1 MAILTW
7 RRSVDR
13 LYRDQ
18 FDALVRRARWLVG
31 DDSAEDLVQEA
42 FVRLWHAPP
51 RQADRLVPYLRVI
64 LARLAVDR
72 WRRDGQ
78 CAQAAEDPAPEP
90 GPEAEVLRGE
100 AWEEVQSAL
109 DELPERD
116 RQALWMRATGCHYRE
131 IGARL
136 GIPAEQVGVVLWRAV
151 HKVRGRVAGESDRL
165 PEAERPA
172 ERGHGQ

>member
-1 MAILTW
+1 M
-7 RRSVDR
+7 DR

-31 DDSAEDLVQEA
+31 DEAAEDLAQEA
-42 FVRLWHAPP
+42 FVRLWHTPP
-51 RQADRLVPYLRVI
+51 RDADRMKPYLRVI

-78 CAQAAEDPAPEP
+78 RAVAAAAVEPDPEP
-90 GPEAEVLRGE
+90 GPEAQALLGE
-100 AWEEVQSAL
+100 AWEEVQSAM

-116 RQALWMRATGCHYRE
+116 RQALWMRATGCPYRE
-131 IGARL
+131 IGTRL
-136 GIPAEQVGVVLWRAV
+136 GIPVGQVGVVLWRAV
-151 HKVRGRVAGESDRL
+151 NKVRGRVLDASDRL
-165 PEAERPA
+165 PRAERQG

>member
-1 MAILTW
+1 MAWQRL
-7 RRSVDR
+7 VDR

-18 FDALVRRARWLVG
+18 FGALVRRARWLVG
-31 DDSAEDLVQEA
+31 QDAAEDLAQEA

-51 RQADRLVPYLRVI
+51 RHSDRMLPYLRVI
-64 LARLAVDR
+64 LARLAADR

-78 CAQAAEDPAPEP
+78 RAVAATAVEPVAEP
-90 GPEAEVLRGE
+90 GPEAQALLEE
-100 AWEEVQSAL
+100 AWEEVQLAL
-109 DELPERD
+109 DQLPERD

-136 GIPAEQVGVVLWRAV
+136 GIPVGQVGVVLWRAV
-151 HKVRGRVAGESDRL
+151 HKVRGHVVEESDRL
-165 PEAERPA
+165 PNADRPA